1 MDNSSRKKLWAGF
14 LAISVILCSTVLVHG
29 TSSTA
34 YAKGLEDPSA
44 QVSPQKDIKQKSFP
58 IIDEAATI
66 LGLQSERIKKSLNE
80 GKSLLDLAVEQG
92 LSEADFTARL
102 LAIRI
107 LKVDEAVKSGKIT
120 QEKADHIK
128 ANMREHI
135 TFIIRSKNLL
145 ELHAKDYK
153 KPFQHEAKQMMSPE
167 KLAEI
172 IGIPEDKL
180 VEQLKAG
187 KSITEIAETK
197 GMSKQQLLAKIKDKL
212 TPFLEKAVDH
222 KAQ

>member
-1 MDNSSRKKLWAGF
+1 MDSSSRNKLWASF
-14 LAISVILCSTVLVHG
+14 LAISIILSSTGLVHG

-34 YAKGLEDPSA
+34 YAKGLGDPSA
-44 QVSPQKDIKQKSFP
+44 QASPPKENIRKSFP
-58 IIDEAATI
+58 IIDESATI
-66 LGLQSERIKKSLNE
+66 LGLQSERIKQSLNE
-80 GKSLLDLAVEQG
+80 GKSLLDLSLEQG
-92 LSEADFTARL
+92 LSEADFTSRL

-107 LKVDEAVKSGKIT
+107 SKVDEAVKSGKIT

-128 ANMREHI
+128 AKMHEHI

-187 KSITEIAETK
+187 KSITEIAEVR
-197 GMSKQQLLAKIKDKL
+197 GISKQQLLTKIKDKL